1 VGSASNVLNLFIDDG
16 GVMNDNAVRSPQW
29 HALVGEFFAP
39 RLGGTLEAWAEANRI
54 EVPKLWDQF
63 PYLMGMQSDGDFD
76 TEWRAYELAWL
87 RTMCESVGMPSP
99 EDEDESLALS
109 AEAALYVIQR
119 VRSAYPGAVGALR
132 TLAAAGFNLYTAS
145 NETSFELD
153 AYLRGMEVRDLFL
166 TLYGSDLVK
175 VTKSSVLYHDCIFA
189 NARVD
194 PRTAIVVDD
203 KPACL
208 AWAAGTGARTVL
220 VSETEARGT
229 ADAVIGSLAELPA
242 VLDKLGWK

>member
-175 VTKSSVLYHDCIFA
+175 VTKSSVL
-189 NARVD
+189 
-194 PRTAIVVDD
+194 DD

-242 VLDKLGWK
+242 VIEKLR